1 MPILGESLNVSWSN
15 LLFTLLVLLTTLLAS
30 FVVTDCQEDRGHIVV
45 HKYWNFWEG

>member
-30 FVVTDCQEDRGHIVV
+30 FVVTACQEDRGHIVV